1 MNDILEKMN
10 GMLKT
15 YLKNDLIEILHLFK
29 SDVDVFWEFHIFEH
43 TLELRSESTT
53 AFLFQF
59 REHTF
64 LGVNASRLTHQKSFG
79 QIL

>member
-29 SDVDVFWEFHIFEH
+29 SDVDVF
-43 TLELRSESTT
+43 
-53 AFLFQF
+53 
-59 REHTF
+59 
-64 LGVNASRLTHQKSFG
+64 
-79 QIL
+79 